1 MIIVFREEHD
11 GGING
16 RCKSV
21 EEEES
26 RIGTDPIDISNGV
39 SLVRWVDDWSMEAR
53 ASKSLSGVGCM
64 SGWSVTVYQEFTR
77 VGLKESTSE

>member
-39 SLVRWVDDWSMEAR
+39 SLVRWVDDWSMEA
-53 ASKSLSGVGCM
+53 
-64 SGWSVTVYQEFTR
+64 
-77 VGLKESTSE
+77 

>member
-21 EEEES
+21 EEEFVMDTT
-26 RIGTDPIDISNGV
+26 IH
-39 SLVRWVDDWSMEAR
+39 VRSIRRMKKVI
-53 ASKSLSGVGCM
+53 K
-64 SGWSVTVYQEFTR
+64 R
-77 VGLKESTSE
+77 VQVCICVMW